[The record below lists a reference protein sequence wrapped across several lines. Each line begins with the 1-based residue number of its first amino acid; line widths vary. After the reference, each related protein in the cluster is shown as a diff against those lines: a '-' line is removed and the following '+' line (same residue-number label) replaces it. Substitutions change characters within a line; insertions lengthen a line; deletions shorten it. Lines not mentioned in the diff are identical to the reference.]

1 MFVSSYSTYISSSNI
16 EKNDRYKTKESSS
29 STSQS
34 ASFEDIL
41 HSDAAS
47 KNSLSEPLFTNYIAS
62 YRFLT
67 SKEKFQQ
74 DFSNSFEYKKL
85 NTQNSAKSAYEE
97 STKPF
102 SYFKSAAFTFDLTPK
117 IDKNEPKEIQT
128 SKEKALRKSMINTY
142 IANDNY
148 YRVTSVRSVA

>member
-1 MFVSSYSTYISSSNI
+1 MFVSSYSTYISSSNV
-16 EKNDRYKTKESSS
+16 EKNDKYKTRESAS

-34 ASFEDIL
+34 TSFEDIL
-41 HSDAAS
+41 HSDVTS
-47 KNSLSEPLFTNYIAS
+47 KTTLSEPLFTNYIAS

-74 DFSNSFEYKKL
+74 DFSNTLEYKKL
-85 NTQNSAKSAYEE
+85 NTQNSAKNAYEE

-102 SYFKSAAFTFDLTPK
+102 SYFKSTAFTFDLTPK
-117 IDKNEPKEIQT
+117 IDKNEPKEIQA

-142 IANDNY
+142 MANDNY
-148 YRVTSVRSVA
+148 YKITSARSVA